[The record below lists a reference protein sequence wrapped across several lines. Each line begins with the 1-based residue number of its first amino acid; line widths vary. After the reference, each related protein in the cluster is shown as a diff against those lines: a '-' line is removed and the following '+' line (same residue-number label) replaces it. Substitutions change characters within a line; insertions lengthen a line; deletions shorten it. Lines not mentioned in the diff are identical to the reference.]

1 MNPSAS
7 LGSKR
12 LISMKNGK
20 TPLCYIIAG
29 PNGAGKTT
37 FARKFLPE
45 YVKCLNFINAD
56 LIAGGISPFAPE
68 KASIQAG
75 RIMIERIRNLS
86 EKKQDFGFETT
97 LSGRSYV
104 NILQDLKEKGY
115 RLHLFFLWLPSAD
128 LALEQIADRVRT
140 GGHNIPEGVVRRRF
154 QKGLSNFIKFY
165 RPLLDSWFIMDNSGE
180 TPRMIAVENNGA
192 QKIVIPEIFKKI
204 FQGEG

>member
-1 MNPSAS
+1 
-7 LGSKR
+7 
-12 LISMKNGK
+12 MKNGNGK
-20 TPLCYIIAG
+20 TSLCYIIAG

-68 KASIQAG
+68 KAAIQAG

-128 LALEQIADRVRT
+128 LALERIADRVRT

-204 FQGEG
+204 FQG